1 MAIRRTYVRPMAGW
15 WKRNPFFMR
24 YMAREVTA
32 LFVAAYALVLL
43 AGLARLSQG
52 EAAFGQWLDGL
63 RSPLSIAFHLL
74 LLAIFVYHTFSWFT
88 IMPKTMAPVI
98 VGGKRLSNAAIT
110 GMGLAASAVLS
121 VALFFLLKV
130 LAA

>member
-52 EAAFGQWLDGL
+52 SEAFEQWLDGL
-63 RSPLSIAFHLL
+63 RSPLSIAFHLV
-74 LLAIFVYHTFSWFT
+74 LLAIFVYHTWSWFT

-121 VALFFLLKV
+121 VAFFFLLKV

>member
-1 MAIRRTYVRPMAGW
+1 MAIRRTYVRPMTGW
-15 WKRNPFFMR
+15 WKRNSFFKR

-43 AGLARLSQG
+43 AGIARLSQG
-52 EAAFGQWLDGL
+52 SEAFEQWLDGL

-74 LLAIFVYHTFSWFT
+74 LLAIFVYHTYSWFT
-88 IMPKTMAPVI
+88 IMPKTMAPV
-98 VGGKRLSNAAIT
+98 VVAGKRLSNAAIT
-110 GMGLAASAVLS
+110 GMGLAASAVIGIG
-121 VALFFLLKV
+121 FFILIKV

>member
-15 WKRNPFFMR
+15 WKRNPFFVR

-32 LFVAAYALVLL
+32 IFVAAYALVLQ
-43 AGLARLSQG
+43 AGLVRLSQG
-52 EAAFGQWLDGL
+52 HDAFEQWLDGM
-63 RSPLSIAFHLL
+63 RSPLSIAFHVL
-74 LLAIFVYHTFSWFT
+74 LLAIFVYHTWSWFT
-88 IMPKTMAPVI
+88 IMPKTMAPVV

-110 GMGLAASAVLS
+110 GLGLAASVVLS
-121 VALFFLLKV
+121 IAFFLFLRV

>member
-74 LLAIFVYHTFSWFT
+74 LLAIFVYHTYSWFT
-88 IMPKTMAPVI
+88 IMPKTMAPVV

-121 VALFFLLKV
+121 VAFFFFLKV

>member
-74 LLAIFVYHTFSWFT
+74 LLAIFVYHTYSWFT
-88 IMPKTMAPVI
+88 IMPKTMAPVV

>member
-1 MAIRRTYVRPMAGW
+1 MAIRQTYVRPMAGW

-32 LFVAAYALVLL
+32 LFVAAYALVLQ
-43 AGLARLSQG
+43 AGLVRLSQG
-52 EAAFGQWLDGL
+52 QEAFEQWLDGL

-74 LLAIFVYHTFSWFT
+74 LLAIFVYHTWSWFT
-88 IMPKTMAPVI
+88 IMPKTMAPVV

-121 VALFFLLKV
+121 IAFFFLLEV

>member
-15 WKRNPFFMR
+15 WQRNPFFMR

-52 EAAFGQWLDGL
+52 PEAFEQWLDGL
-63 RSPLSIAFHLL
+63 RSPFSVAFHVV
-74 LLAIFVYHTFSWFT
+74 LLAIFVYHTYSWFT
-88 IMPKTMAPVI
+88 IMPKTMAPVV

-110 GMGLAASAVLS
+110 GLGLAAAAV
-121 VALFFLLKV
+121 AGIGLFVFLKV
-130 LAA
+130 LAS

>member
-15 WKRNPFFMR
+15 WKGHPFFMR

-52 EAAFGQWLDGL
+52 HDAFEQWLDGL
-63 RSPLSIAFHLL
+63 RSPLSIAFHVL
-74 LLAIFVYHTFSWFT
+74 LLAIFVYHTWSWFT
-88 IMPKTMAPVI
+88 IMPKTMAPVV

-110 GMGLAASAVLS
+110 GLGLAASAVLS
-121 VALFFLLKV
+121 IAFFFFLKV

>member
-52 EAAFGQWLDGL
+52 PEAFEQWLDGL

-74 LLAIFVYHTFSWFT
+74 LLAIFVYHTYSWFT
-88 IMPKTMAPVI
+88 IMPKTMAPVV
-98 VGGKRLSNAAIT
+98 VGGKRLSNASIT
-110 GMGLAASAVLS
+110 GMGLAAAAVIGIG
-121 VALFFLLKV
+121 FLVFLKV

>member
-74 LLAIFVYHTFSWFT
+74 LLAIFVYHTWSWFT
-88 IMPKTMAPVI
+88 IMPKTMAPVA

-121 VALFFLLKV
+121 VAFFFLLKV

>member
-52 EAAFGQWLDGL
+52 PEAFEQWLDGL

-74 LLAIFVYHTFSWFT
+74 LLAIFVYHTWSWFT
-88 IMPKTMAPVI
+88 IMPKTMAPVV

-110 GMGLAASAVLS
+110 GMGLAASAVLGI
-121 VALFFLLKV
+121 AFFFLLKV

>member
-52 EAAFGQWLDGL
+52 EAAFGEWLDGL

-74 LLAIFVYHTFSWFT
+74 LLAIFVYHTWSWFT
-88 IMPKTMAPVI
+88 IMPKTMAPVV

-121 VALFFLLKV
+121 VAFFFFLKV